1 MTWLWAIAGLLTVAV
16 PLAVLYRPLGDY
28 MAWVFSSPQHWKV
41 ERGLYRLIGVDP
53 DGEQTWQAYLRAV
66 LVFSGVGLI
75 LLYLLQRLQPYLP
88 YSLGL
93 PAMSPDLAFNTA
105 ASFVGNTNWQS
116 YSPEQT
122 VGYTVQMA
130 GLAVQSFVSAA
141 AGIAISMALVRGIA
155 GRRRKTI
162 GNFWVDVTRANLRL
176 LLPLSV
182 IVAIIFLAAGVIQN
196 FAGFTDVTT
205 VAGGVQSLPGGPL
218 ASQEAIKMLGTN
230 GGGFFNANSSH
241 PFENPAP
248 WTNLFQIFLLLVI
261 PFALPRTFGT
271 LVKDKRL
278 GYAVVTTM
286 AGLFLIVYT
295 AITAF
300 EVAGR
305 GTAPQLAGA
314 AMEGKEQRFGIL
326 GSTLFATA
334 TTGTSGGAANSMHDS
349 FTAFGGVTAMLNMA
363 LGEITPGGVG
373 AGLYTILVM
382 VVLAVFLTGLL
393 LGRAPLLCGKRI
405 GLRETKI
412 ASLAI
417 LALPTLALGGLAL
430 TFGIPSVR
438 DSIVND
444 AMSTGGSHGLT
455 EVIYAFISAAINNGS
470 AFAGFSANT
479 VWLNVTLGV
488 IILLG
493 RFIVIALVL
502 ALAGSLAAQDVAPA
516 AAAEL
521 PLHTPQFVLGLMALI
536 VYIAV
541 PTLLPMLM
549 AGPLAEGFG

>member
-1 MTWLWAIAGLLTVAV
+1 MTWLLALAGLLTVAV

-28 MAWVFSSPQHWKV
+28 MAEVFTSDRHWKV

-53 DGEQTWQAYLRAV
+53 DGQQTWQAYLRAV
-66 LVFSGVGLI
+66 LVFSGVGLV
-75 LLYLLQRLQPYLP
+75 LLYLMERLQPYLP

-93 PAMSPDLAFNTA
+93 PAMPPDLAFNTA
-105 ASFVGNTNWQS
+105 ASFVGNTNWQA

-141 AGIAISMALVRGIA
+141 AGIAVSMALVRGIA

-182 IVAIIFLAAGVIQN
+182 VAAIIFLAGGVVQN
-196 FAGFTDVTT
+196 LAGFQEIST
-205 VAGGVQSLPGGPL
+205 VAGGGQLVPGGPL

-230 GGGFFNANSSH
+230 GGGFYNANSAH
-241 PFENPAP
+241 PFENPTP
-248 WTNLFQIFLLLVI
+248 WTNLFQVFLLLVI

-271 LVKDKRL
+271 MVKDKRL
-278 GYAVVTTM
+278 GHAVVTTM
-286 AGLFLIVYT
+286 AGLFVIVYA

-334 TTGTSGGAANSMHDS
+334 TTGTSGGAANSTHDS
-349 FTAFGGVTAMLNMA
+349 YTAFGGVTEMLNMA

-373 AGLYTILVM
+373 AGLYTILVL
-382 VVLAVFLTGLL
+382 VIIAVFLTGLL
-393 LGRAPLLCGKRI
+393 LGRAPLMCGKRI
-405 GLRETKI
+405 GLREMKI

-430 TFGIPSVR
+430 TLGIPPVR
-438 DSIVND
+438 DKILNE
-444 AMSTGGSHGLT
+444 AMSSAGPHGLS
-455 EVIYAFISAAINNGS
+455 ELIYAFISASINNGS
-470 AFAGFSANT
+470 AFGGLGANS
-479 VWLNVTLGV
+479 VWLNVTLGL

-493 RFIVIALVL
+493 RFVIIAMVL
-502 ALAGSLAAQDVAPA
+502 ALAGSLAAQDQAPA

-521 PLHTPQFVLGLMALI
+521 PLHTPQFVVGLMALI
-536 VYIAV
+536 VYLAL
-541 PTLLPMLM
+541 PTLLPILM